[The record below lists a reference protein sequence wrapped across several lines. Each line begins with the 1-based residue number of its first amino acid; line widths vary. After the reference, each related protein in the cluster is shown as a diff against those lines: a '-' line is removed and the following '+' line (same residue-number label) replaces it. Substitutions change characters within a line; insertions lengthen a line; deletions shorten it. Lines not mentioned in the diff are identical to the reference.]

1 VYQIRIK
8 CPRCNNHA
16 DFALASAS
24 EYQVLEIVQG
34 QPAQRPAVTVRHM
47 QPQQRIKAFGVASC
61 PLCHM
66 PVMVV
71 FEATIAQMNSMQSGI
86 ANREQRVF
94 TSVNI
99 LETHPEGKKPS
110 RDPAYP
116 EEIREI
122 FVEVQEDLA
131 ANRSPARIVSA
142 CRSVLDVCTKK
153 LGGAGNTLSQRIDA
167 LRASGVLTQYLA
179 DWAHAVRIDGNEA
192 IHELSATH
200 KEAQELVEFIRTFLD
215 LAFVLPRNIQERRQA
230 AAAPP

>member
-1 VYQIRIK
+1 MYQLRLK

-16 DFALASAS
+16 DFALAAAS
-24 EYQVLEIVQG
+24 EYRVLEIVQG
-34 QPAQRPAVTVRHM
+34 QPAQRQPGVRHV
-47 QPQQRIKAFGVASC
+47 QSHQRIKGFGVAGC
-61 PLCHM
+61 PLCDM

-71 FEATIAQMNSMQSGI
+71 FEATIAQLNAMQTGI
-86 ANREQRVF
+86 GNRDQRVLA
-94 TSVNI
+94 NI
-99 LETHPEGKKPS
+99 NVIETHPEGKKSS

-116 EEIREI
+116 DEIREI

-153 LGGAGNTLSQRIDA
+153 LGGTGNSLSQRIDA
-167 LRASGVLTQYLA
+167 LRATGSLTQSLA

-200 KEAQELVEFIRTFLD
+200 KEAQELVEFYSN
-215 LAFVLPRNIQERRQA
+215 VS
-230 AAAPP
+230 